1 MPPHYTELI
10 FISLINFK
18 LGRRRPNQPP
28 STYLTCHWLVLQLPI
43 SRLIMHDNSTI
54 PIATT
59 RPSTF
64 PHFPRLPCQLREKI
78 WEMAIRPDSPAVH
91 RFSLHHQDAVK
102 ELTTRDKVILH
113 YGDSNLDISGLY
125 DKPRGN
131 VYGHYRLC
139 APRTTTTSNSYSWSK
154 NNMSAYMWDAGL
166 WGEQV
171 PNLGG

>member
-64 PHFPRLPCQLREKI
+64 PHFPRLPL
-78 WEMAIRPDSPAVH
+78 
-91 RFSLHHQDAVK
+91 
-102 ELTTRDKVILH
+102 ILH

>member
-1 MPPHYTELI
+1 MPPHCTELM

-18 LGRRRPNQPP
+18 LGRRQPNQPL

-59 RPSTF
+59 RPLTF
-64 PHFPRLPCQLREKI
+64 PHFPRLPL
-78 WEMAIRPDSPAVH
+78 
-91 RFSLHHQDAVK
+91 
-102 ELTTRDKVILH
+102 ILH

-125 DKPRGN
+125 DKPRGMCM
-131 VYGHYRLC
+131 GIIDS
-139 APRTTTTSNSYSWSK
+139 APLELPQHRTPTRG

>member
-1 MPPHYTELI
+1 
-10 FISLINFK
+10 
-18 LGRRRPNQPP
+18 
-28 STYLTCHWLVLQLPI
+28 
-43 SRLIMHDNSTI
+43 MHDNNTI

-59 RPSTF
+59 RPSTY
-64 PHFPRLPCQLREKI
+64 PHFPRLPL
-78 WEMAIRPDSPAVH
+78 
-91 RFSLHHQDAVK
+91 
-102 ELTTRDKVILH
+102 ILH